1 MVGEKK
7 FRRLIPWILATLLG
21 VTGLMVYEI
30 RNLEFDYDFEKFYPE
45 DDDDTRYFF
54 DIRNKFAS
62 DNDFL
67 LIGIPTNEQTF
78 SPDFLKKTDRFTREL
93 EKDSLVSYVLSLT
106 NQEEFFLLQGGATA
120 RKKYIDFNDLDRKR
134 DSLRVF
140 KNKELRNTIISEDG
154 KALGIYVKHR
164 DFISKKNS
172 DKLILHV
179 RAAAEKSGLDNIILG
194 GRTVGQK
201 YYIEVMTSEMLLF
214 LGLSAILVI
223 LFLLIAFRSI
233 WGILIPQVVILLSLI
248 WLIGGMGLFREP
260 VNIIL
265 VTLPSVMFVVSM
277 SDTIHLVSRYLDA
290 LRVSDDRFEAIMVA
304 IREVGLATFLTS
316 LTTAVGFFSLV
327 FVNVSPVKSFGI
339 VMGIGVLLAF
349 VITFVTLPILFYYFP
364 GPKHVLKSK
373 DEHFWKKHLQKWFV
387 FVLNNPVKIL
397 SVGALF
403 VVVGITGA
411 IRIVP
416 NNFLMDDIDP
426 DEQIKKDFTFID
438 EHFGGVRPFSLVL
451 TAKDSTVN
459 LWDPELLREIDEVEQ
474 FLSDEIQVNIRA
486 SLVTA
491 LKLMNRGSNLG
502 DSSAYQLPTSKKKLR
517 SYRRNLKI
525 AEGGKVLRTMLDSTE
540 QIMLISGTM
549 PDVGNQEYQRL
560 NARFQKFM
568 SVHPIRN
575 KLNYKVTGSAVLID
589 KNMSYLASS
598 MVKGLLLS
606 VVIVALIIGFIY
618 RSARVLVISLIPNL
632 IPLIVIAGIMG
643 FVGIEL
649 KTSTAII
656 FTIAFGIAVDDTI
669 HFLGKFKYELMKG
682 KSVLYALK
690 RSYLTTGKAMI
701 LTTLILCSGFLL
713 LVLSSF
719 MGTFYMGILLCVT
732 LFVALLADLTILPAL
747 LLLFYRR
754 TSK

>member
-1 MVGEKK
+1 M
-7 FRRLIPWILATLLG
+7 ILLG
-21 VTGLMVYEI
+21 VTILMVYEI
-30 RNLEFDYDFEKFYPE
+30 RNLKFDYDFEKFYPAN
-45 DDDDTRYFF
+45 DNDTRYFF
-54 DIRNKFAS
+54 DIRDKFAS

-67 LIGIPTNEQTF
+67 LIALPTDGQAF
-78 SPDFLKKTDRFTREL
+78 SPDFLRKVDQFTKQL
-93 EKDSLVSYVLSLT
+93 EQDTLVTFALSLT
-106 NQEEFFLLQGGATA
+106 NQEEIFLLQGGATA
-120 RKKYIDFNDLDRKR
+120 RKKYIDFNDLDRQR

-154 KALGIYVKHR
+154 KALGIYLKHR

-172 DKLILHV
+172 DRLISSV
-179 RAAAEKSGLDNIILG
+179 QDAANKVGIKDIVLG
-194 GRTVGQK
+194 GRTIGQK
-201 YYIEVMTSEMLLF
+201 YYIEVMTGEILLF
-214 LGLSAILVI
+214 LGLSAVLVV
-223 LFLLIAFRSI
+223 LFLLIAFRSV
-233 WGILIPQVVILLSLI
+233 WGILVPQVVILISLI

-260 VNIIL
+260 INIIL

-290 LRVSDDRFEAIMVA
+290 LRVSEDRYQAIMVA

-316 LTTAVGFFSLV
+316 ITTAVGFFSLV

-349 VITFVTLPILFYYFP
+349 VITFITLPILFYYFP
-364 GPKHVLKSK
+364 GPKYVLKSK
-373 DEHFWKKHLQKWFV
+373 GEHFWKKHLQKGFL

-397 SVGALF
+397 VIGAVFVVIGIVGA
-403 VVVGITGA
+403 V
-411 IRIVP
+411 RIIP
-416 NNFLMDDIDP
+416 NNYLMDDIDP
-426 DEQIKKDFTFID
+426 DEQIKKDFLFID
-438 EHFGGVRPFSLVL
+438 QNFGGVRPFTLVL
-451 TAKDSTVN
+451 TTKDSTISF
-459 LWDPELLREIDEVEQ
+459 WDPDLLREVEEIET
-474 FLSDEIQVNIRA
+474 FLSDEIGVNIRA

-502 DSSAYQLPTSKKKLR
+502 DSAYYQLPTSKKKLR
-517 SYRRNLKI
+517 SFRRNLRI
-525 AEGGKVLRTMLDSTE
+525 ADGGSVLRTMLDTTE
-540 QIMLISGTM
+540 RIMLISGTL
-549 PDVGNQEYQRL
+549 PDVGNQKFQRL
-560 NARFQKFM
+560 NAGFEQFM
-568 SVHPIRN
+568 SKQSIRD
-575 KLNYKVTGSAVLID
+575 KVDYKVTGSAVLID
-589 KNMSYLASS
+589 KNMNYLASS

-606 VVIVALIIGFIY
+606 VVIVALIIGGIY
-618 RSARVLVISLIPNL
+618 RSIRVLFISLIPNL

-643 FVGIEL
+643 FAGIEL

-669 HFLGKFKYELMKG
+669 HYLGKFKYELMKG

-719 MGTFYMGILLCVT
+719 MGTFYLGILLCIT

-754 TSK
+754 SSK